1 MARFLFCAVG
11 SEECVS
17 ERLIIRISDASQPI
31 YWAQVR
37 ASDNQVVESGS
48 CQQLSALTEQAQT
61 RRVVVLVDSTW
72 LTLTSVTLPPG
83 SRRQRD
89 KVVPYLLEEALA
101 EEVEAVHV
109 SIVDTQADT
118 AHVAVV
124 AHQQMQAWQ
133 HALDEAG
140 IDARQWIPDVL
151 CVPWSSDSLSLLALG
166 EQWLCRFSA
175 NQGVVGSA
183 DWLAFWGQTWWQH
196 RQDSEE
202 TLSPEQADSLTI
214 KGYGDDKPQADNPLS
229 ALPLPVE
236 WQSDHAMHLLAVQ
249 SHGVTANLLT
259 GGYRP
264 QSQTKQTLRP
274 FLPAAC
280 LLIAMAGLLG
290 VEQWLSIRDTQQQA
304 RALRGQSEAL
314 FRQTLPEYE
323 RIPTRSYMVRQMD
336 AEIARLEN
344 QQHDAALLPW
354 LVELAPLLEDVPGIE
369 LEALRYQANR
379 EALILRATGN
389 DFAQFERLRAT
400 LSKHYATDLGQL
412 NRSGETV
419 SGEFTLRSQS

>member
-1 MARFLFCAVG
+1 M
-11 SEECVS
+11 S
-17 ERLIIRISDASQPI
+17 ERLIIRISDASQPV

-37 ASDNQVVESGS
+37 ASDNQVVDSGC

-61 RRVVVLVDSTW
+61 RPVVVLVDSTW

-118 AHVAVV
+118 AQVAVV

-133 HALDEAG
+133 QALDEAG
-140 IDARQWIPDVL
+140 ISARQWIPDVL
-151 CVPWSSDSLSLLALG
+151 CIPWQPESLSLLALG
-166 EQWLCRFSA
+166 EQWLCRLGA

-183 DWLAFWGQTWWQH
+183 DWLTFWGQTWW
-196 RQDSEE
+196 RQQQA
-202 TLSPEQADSLTI
+202 QADSNTPEQTRALSI
-214 KGYGDDKPQADNPLS
+214 DAYGESDRQASNPFH
-229 ALPLPVE
+229 ALPFQSE
-236 WQSDHAMHLLAVQ
+236 WHTEAALHVLATH
-249 SHGVTANLLT
+249 SHSVTANILT
-259 GGYRP
+259 GDYRP
-264 QSQTKQTLRP
+264 QSQTKQTLKP

-280 LLIAMAGLLG
+280 LLVAIAGLLG
-290 VEQWLSIRDTQQQA
+290 VEQWLAIRDTQQQA
-304 RALRGQSEAL
+304 QALRTQSEAL
-314 FRQTLPEYE
+314 FRQTLPQYE

-354 LVELAPLLEDVPGIE
+354 LAQLAPLLTEVPGIE
-369 LEALRYQANR
+369 LQALRYQASR
-379 EALILRATGN
+379 DALILRATGN
-389 DFAQFERLRAT
+389 DFAQFERLRAA
-400 LSKHYATDLGQL
+400 LSEHYATDLGQL

>member
-1 MARFLFCAVG
+1 M
-11 SEECVS
+11 S

-48 CQQLSALTEQAQT
+48 CQHLSALTEQAQT

-109 SIVDTQADT
+109 SLIDTQADT

-133 HALDEAG
+133 QALDEAE
-140 IDARQWIPDVL
+140 ISARQWIPDVL
-151 CVPWSSDSLSLLALG
+151 CIPWSSDSLSLLALG
-166 EQWLCRFSA
+166 EQWLCRYGS
-175 NQGVVGSA
+175 NQGVTGTA
-183 DWLAFWGQTWWQH
+183 EWLAFWGQAWW
-196 RQDSEE
+196 RQQQEHADIN
-202 TLSPEQADSLTI
+202 TPEQTGALSI
-214 KGYGDDKPQADNPLS
+214 NGYGEGGLQAANPLH
-229 ALPLPVE
+229 ALPFQLE
-236 WQSDHAMHLLAVQ
+236 WHAEEALHVLATH
-249 SHGVTANLLT
+249 SHSVTANILT
-259 GGYRP
+259 GEYRP
-264 QSQTKQTLRP
+264 QSQTKQTFKP

-280 LLIAMAGLLG
+280 LLVAISGLLG
-290 VEQWLSIRDTQQQA
+290 GEQWLSIRDTQQQA
-304 RALRGQSEAL
+304 QALRAQSEAL
-314 FRQTLPEYE
+314 FRQTLPQYE

-336 AEIARLEN
+336 AEIARLES

-354 LVELAPLLEDVPGIE
+354 LVQLAPLLSEVPGIE
-369 LEALRYQANR
+369 LQALRYQANR
-379 EALILRATGN
+379 EALILRATGS
-389 DFAQFERLRAT
+389 DFAQFERLRGA
-400 LSKHYATDLGQL
+400 LDEHYITDLGQL
-412 NRSGETV
+412 NRDGETV

>member
-1 MARFLFCAVG
+1 M
-11 SEECVS
+11 S
-17 ERLIIRISDASQPI
+17 ERLIIRISDASQPV

-37 ASDNQVVESGS
+37 ASDNQVVDSGC

-61 RRVVVLVDSTW
+61 RPVVVLVDSTW

-118 AHVAVV
+118 AQVAVV

-133 HALDEAG
+133 QALDEAG
-140 IDARQWIPDVL
+140 ISARQWIPDVL
-151 CVPWSSDSLSLLALG
+151 CIPWQPESLSLLALG
-166 EQWLCRFSA
+166 EQWLCRLGA

-183 DWLAFWGQTWWQH
+183 DWLTFWGQTWW
-196 RQDSEE
+196 RQQQA
-202 TLSPEQADSLTI
+202 QADSNTPEQTRALSI
-214 KGYGDDKPQADNPLS
+214 DAYGESDRQASNPFH
-229 ALPLPVE
+229 ALPFQCE
-236 WQSDHAMHLLAVQ
+236 WHTEVALHVLATH
-249 SHGVTANLLT
+249 SHSVTANILT
-259 GGYRP
+259 GDYRP
-264 QSQTKQTLRP
+264 QSQTKQTLKP

-280 LLIAMAGLLG
+280 LLVAIAGLLG

-304 RALRGQSEAL
+304 QALRTQSEAL
-314 FRQTLPEYE
+314 FRQTLPQYE

-354 LVELAPLLEDVPGIE
+354 LAQLAPLLTEVPGIE
-369 LEALRYQANR
+369 LQALRYQASR
-379 EALILRATGN
+379 DALILRATGN
-389 DFAQFERLRAT
+389 DFAQFERLRAA
-400 LSKHYATDLGQL
+400 LSEHYATDLGQL